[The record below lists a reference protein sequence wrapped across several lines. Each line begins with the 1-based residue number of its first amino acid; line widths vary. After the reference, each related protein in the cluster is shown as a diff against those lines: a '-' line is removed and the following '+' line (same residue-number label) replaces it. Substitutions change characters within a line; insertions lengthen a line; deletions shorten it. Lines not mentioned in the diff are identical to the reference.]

1 MVSPILSCLPLR
13 FLSAFSLRF
22 SILRYERLFRI
33 CNGLETRVN
42 WVYQSKEPIYI
53 LLYFISFCGKFYDI
67 LETKN
72 GIRESDEKSAGSTRD
87 FREKGAGMRDQHPL
101 LSPPP
106 PPPSSLPSRPGSEFN
121 ISTEMAEMVQAQQI
135 TAVYRKTV
143 YFTHQ
148 GKYILGLGKEQNV
161 LIYSR
166 FYKYHGRFR
175 RYCTC
180 C

>member
-1 MVSPILSCLPLR
+1 M
-13 FLSAFSLRF
+13 
-22 SILRYERLFRI
+22 
-33 CNGLETRVN
+33 
-42 WVYQSKEPIYI
+42 YQSKEPIYI
-53 LLYFISFCGKFYDI
+53 LLYFISFCRKLYDI

-72 GIRESDEKSAGSTRD
+72 GIRESDEKSAGSMRD

-101 LSPPP
+101 LPTPPP
-106 PPPSSLPSRPGSEFN
+106 PLPFLPTFQTPIRVN
-121 ISTEMAEMVQAQQI
+121 ISTEMAEMVQTQQI

-143 YFTHQ
+143 YFTHR
-148 GKYILGLGKEQNV
+148 GKYILGLRKEQNI